1 MKLKVNPTTG
11 HLDLVLGTDNF
22 TAVNDSTAE
31 VREVNGAP
39 YIRIPKITVSATEPS
54 NPQLYDLWVALP

>member
-11 HLDLVLGTDNF
+11 RLDLILGTENF
-22 TAVNDSTAE
+22 VALNDSTAE

-39 YIRIPKITVSATEPS
+39 YIRIPKITVSETEPS
-54 NPQLYDLWVALP
+54 DPQLYDLWVAIL